1 MLELLQYFGLPVG
14 ISSVSGRID
23 EIIVIVHYLML
34 VLFIGWGI
42 FFIVSLVKFR
52 ASKNKKANYKGV
64 ESHYSSVMEA
74 AVAVIEIVIL
84 FGFAF
89 PIWAERVNDVPDPRD
104 AEHIRVIA
112 QQYAW
117 NIHYPG
123 ADGKFGETRIDLVD
137 EQDNPIGLDRSSEF
151 GKDDFYTINQLHVP
165 VDKKIRVDLSS
176 KDVIHNFKLPEL
188 RVSQDAIPG
197 MVIPV
202 HFTATS
208 TSEEFLE
215 TAVGTMREGKS
226 LEIACAQLCGLG
238 HYRMKG
244 YLTIHEEDDYIAW
257 LDEQAEYLEEEGDD
271 DGWGDDDDDGDW
283 GDDDW

>member
-1 MLELLQYFGLPVG
+1 MIDILRYFGLPVG

-34 VLFIGWGI
+34 VLFVGWGI

-52 ASKNKKANYKGV
+52 ASKNKKASYKGV

-74 AVAVIEIVIL
+74 AVAVIEIAIL

-104 AEHIRVIA
+104 SEHIRIVA

-123 ADGKFGETRIDLVD
+123 ADGKFGDTRVELVD

-151 GKDDFYTINQLHVP
+151 SADDFFTINQLHIP
-165 VDKKIRVDLSS
+165 VNKKIRVDLSS

-202 HFTATS
+202 HFTATN
-208 TSEEFLE
+208 TSEEFLQ
-215 TAVGTMREGKS
+215 TTIGTKREGKS

-244 YLTIHEEDDYIAW
+244 YLTIHEEDDYQAW
-257 LDEQAEYLEEEGDD
+257 LDEQAEYLEEDEGDD
-271 DGWGDDDDDGDW
+271 WGDEEDDW
-283 GDDDW
+283 GDDEDW

>member
-1 MLELLQYFGLPVG
+1 MIDILRDFGLPVG

-34 VLFIGWGI
+34 ILFIGWGA
-42 FFIVSLVKFR
+42 FFIFSLVKFR
-52 ASKNKKANYKGV
+52 ESKNKKANYKGV
-64 ESHYSSVMEA
+64 ESHYSSLLEA
-74 AVAVIEIVIL
+74 AVAVIEIIIL

-89 PIWAERVNDVPDPRD
+89 PIWAERVNDVPDGRD
-104 AEHIRVIA
+104 SEHIRVVA

-123 ADGKFGETRIDLVD
+123 KDGRFGTTNVNLVD

-151 GKDDFYTINQLHVP
+151 GKDDFYTINQLHIP
-165 VDKKIRVDLSS
+165 VNSKIRIDLSS

-208 TSEEFLE
+208 TSEEFLK
-215 TAVGTMREGKS
+215 TTVGTKREGKS

-244 YLTIHEEDDYIAW
+244 YLTIHEEEDYLSW
-257 LDEQAEYLEEEGDD
+257 LDEQAEYLEEEGDGED
-271 DGWGDDDDDGDW
+271 DW

>member
-1 MLELLQYFGLPVG
+1 MIDLLRYFGLPVG

-34 VLFIGWGI
+34 VLFVGWGI
-42 FFIVSLVKFR
+42 FFIISLIKFR

-64 ESHYSSVMEA
+64 ESHYSSLLEA
-74 AVAVIEIVIL
+74 AVAVIEIIIL

-89 PIWAERVNDVPDPRD
+89 PIWAERVNDVPDGRD

-123 ADGKFGETRIDLVD
+123 KDGKFGSTNVNLVD
-137 EQDNPIGLDRSSEF
+137 EQDNPIGLDRNSEF
-151 GKDDFYTINQLHVP
+151 GKDDFYTINQLHIP
-165 VDKKIRVDLSS
+165 VNTKIRIDLSS

-208 TSEEFLE
+208 TSEEFLK
-215 TAVGTMREGKS
+215 TAVGTKREGKS

-244 YLTIHEEDDYIAW
+244 YLTIHKNEDYLSW
-257 LDEQAEYLEEEGDD
+257 LDEQAEYLEEENDD
-271 DGWGDDDDDGDW
+271 DDW